1 MSENCTFIGAYD
13 GECDDESIRGAAGGA
28 DAENC
33 IGLAIMQEGFFKY
46 MYLCDL

>member
-13 GECDDESIRGAAGGA
+13 GECDDESIRGAAGDA

-33 IGLAIMQEGFFKY
+33 IGLAIMQEGKSDIIF
-46 MYLCDL
+46 YLDC